1 MPAAHLAPARLRRA
15 PPAAADEART
25 HMSKAEWR
33 AACARIETRL
43 ANLKESNLSLGLVSK
58 GKR

>member
-1 MPAAHLAPARLRRA
+1 MGFWDAQ
-15 PPAAADEART
+15 T

-43 ANLKESNLSLGLVSK
+43 ANLKENNLSLGLVTRRK
-58 GKR
+58 P